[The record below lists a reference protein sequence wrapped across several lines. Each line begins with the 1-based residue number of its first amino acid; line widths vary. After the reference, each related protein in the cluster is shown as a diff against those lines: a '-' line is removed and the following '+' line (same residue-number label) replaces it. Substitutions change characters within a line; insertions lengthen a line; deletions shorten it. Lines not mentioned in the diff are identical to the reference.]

1 MPSFQIPFHS
11 TPWDTVQPGVK
22 QKRVMRDDHQIR
34 LVEFDHSFI
43 EKDWCIKGHIGY
55 VVDGEMHI
63 DYESEI
69 LKYET
74 GDAIDI
80 PHGQRH
86 KMSVVTQSVTLFLVE
101 VAH

>member
-1 MPSFQIPFHS
+1 MKALSIPFHS
-11 TPWDTVQPGVK
+11 TAWEEIQPGVK
-22 QKRVMRDDHQIR
+22 QKRVVTDDHQIR

-63 DYESEI
+63 DYDSEI
-69 LKYET
+69 LKYEC
-74 GDAIDI
+74 GDAIYI

-86 KMSVVTQSVTLFLVE
+86 KMSVVTQTVTLFLVE
-101 VAH
+101 VVH